1 MSLPYTVPDLED
13 GFAPTTPLGNRPF
26 ALGSNSNWNTGFT
39 APPPPMKKDKGK
51 MPANQYREPQ
61 AEEEMSDSED
71 PTPQRQ
77 AKQTEPPVT
86 GYGLHNARGSDGE
99 PAERRYGPRII
110 KEPGLV
116 YDGTNFTQFL
126 ARYER
131 AALAFQASDYKK
143 ALQIGRFVHK
153 EELKLELEAME
164 GYDSFNWT
172 ELRKAM
178 KESWG
183 ELDNTIL
190 YTTAD
195 LVKIV
200 EEYSRKGGLKDY
212 KEYKAYLGKF
222 TTILKYLVD
231 NEHLNKKQDTSL
243 LFISAFSK
251 ESQKNIKRTLVS
263 NGKLPKGPDGSS
275 KPPLWKHVTEAADT
289 EIRVEEE
296 GYFAVSGFSEAN
308 KRMQRELDQKKGD
321 GQLREQMISGAPT
334 GKVVEKQVE
343 DIMQEMASLKQQLKS
358 VLPVYNQQSNPKS
371 EFSRGNAKPSTPIYE
386 PMMCFYCHR
395 EGHTTYRCSELFKD
409 EEQGLVKRNGKD
421 WYLPDGQHIPWNPSR
436 PIQTVVATASADPK
450 MQEHTN
456 NATKTEPKQN
466 SGIMKSSAQTI
477 DWDPPTL
484 GAENFLGTHAIT
496 RSDAQK
502 GRRSV
507 RIQEPTN
514 DEQMDVDQE
523 EEVAEISPN
532 PPKKPVEKVWS
543 KDRISA
549 TKSKDASPEEILLQ
563 ELDNVKIPTT
573 FAQLTAISP
582 AYTSQIISKL
592 QSRLPEKSSTTY
604 IATEAVKMSAMELN
618 NEEEERD
625 PCYYSCA
632 LGYVT
637 AEIGGSKVDFMVD
650 SGSMVNVIPSIV
662 AQDLELEVVK
672 VDIPMKGVGGARCD
686 LNGVAENC
694 PNIKKPVKL

>member
-1 MSLPYTVPDLED
+1 
-13 GFAPTTPLGNRPF
+13 
-26 ALGSNSNWNTGFT
+26 
-39 APPPPMKKDKGK
+39 MKKDKGK

-61 AEEEMSDSED
+61 VEEEMSDSED

-86 GYGLHNARGSDGE
+86 GEKIWSKDHQGTGTCL
-99 PAERRYGPRII
+99 RR
-110 KEPGLV
+110 
-116 YDGTNFTQFL
+116 DQFHTISSEI
-126 ARYER
+126 RTS
-131 AALAFQASDYKK
+131 ALAFQASDYEK

-231 NEHLNKKQDTSL
+231 NEHLNKKQDASL

-263 NGKLPKGPDGSS
+263 NGQLPKGPDGSS

-296 GYFAVSGFSEAN
+296 GYFEVSGFSEAN
-308 KRMQRELDQKKGD
+308 RRMQRELDQKKGD
-321 GQLREQMISGAPT
+321 VQRREQMISGAPT

-343 DIMQEMASLKQQLKS
+343 DMIQEIASLKQQLKS
-358 VLPVYNQQSNPKS
+358 VLPVYNQQGSEKS

-436 PIQTVVATASADPK
+436 PIRTIVATALADPK
-450 MQEHTN
+450 MQERSR
-456 NATKTEPKQN
+456 NATKTEPNQTA
-466 SGIMKSSAQTI
+466 GIMKSSAQTI

-502 GRRSV
+502 GRRTV

-514 DEQMDVDQE
+514 EEQMDVDQE
-523 EEVAEISPN
+523 EEVAEILPN
-532 PPKKPVEKVWS
+532 PPKKPAEKVWS

-549 TKSKDASPEEILLQ
+549 MKSKDASPEEILLQ
-563 ELDNVKIPTT
+563 EIDNVKIPTT

-592 QSRLPEKSSTTY
+592 QNRLPEKSSATY
-604 IATEAVKMSAMELN
+604 IATESAKVSAMELN
-618 NEEEERD
+618 SDQEDTD
-625 PCYYSCA
+625 PCYYSYA

-637 AEIGGSKVDFMVD
+637 AEIGGSKVDFMID
-650 SGSMVNVIPSIV
+650 LGSMVNVIPSSV

-686 LNGVAENC
+686 FTLVKSLQKI
-694 PNIKKPVKL
+694 PNFFKSKGQRGSRNQQT

>member
-1 MSLPYTVPDLED
+1 MSLPFTVPDLED

-26 ALGSNSNWNTGFT
+26 ASGSNSNWNPGFT

-51 MPANQYREPQ
+51 MPADQYREPLI
-61 AEEEMSDSED
+61 EEEMSDSED

-86 GYGLHNARGSDGE
+86 GYGLHNARGSD
-99 PAERRYGPRII
+99 
-110 KEPGLV
+110 
-116 YDGTNFTQFL
+116 

-131 AALAFQASDYKK
+131 AALAFQASDYEKV
-143 ALQIGRFVHK
+143 LQIGRFVHK
-153 EELKLELEAME
+153 EELKLELEAMD
-164 GYDSFNWT
+164 GDDSFNWKK
-172 ELRKAM
+172 LRKAM
-178 KESWG
+178 EESWG

-195 LVKIV
+195 LVKIA
-200 EEYSRKGGLKDY
+200 EGYSRRGGLKDY

-231 NEHLNKKQDTSL
+231 NEHLNKKQDASL

-251 ESQKNIKRTLVS
+251 ESQKNIKRTLYRRAELATPIYPSPFSKRVFITTFES
-263 NGKLPKGPDGSS
+263 YNGSS
-275 KPPLWKHVTEAADT
+275 KPPLWKNVTEAADT

-308 KRMQRELDQKKGD
+308 RQMQWELDQKKGD
-321 GQLREQMISGAPT
+321 GQRREQMISGAPT

-358 VLPVYNQQSNPKS
+358 VLPVYNQQGNSKS
-371 EFSRGNAKPSTPIYE
+371 EFSRGNAKPSSPIYE

-436 PIQTVVATASADPK
+436 PIRTVVASASADPK
-450 MQEHTN
+450 MQEHAKN
-456 NATKTEPKQN
+456 VTKTEPKQN

-484 GAENFLGTHAIT
+484 GAENFLGTHTIT

-514 DEQMDVDQE
+514 NEQMDVDQE
-523 EEVAEISPN
+523 EEVAEISQN

-543 KDRISA
+543 KDRIPA
-549 TKSKDASPEEILLQ
+549 MKTKDASPEEILLQ

-592 QSRLPEKSSTTY
+592 QNRLPEKSSTTY
-604 IATEAVKMSAMELN
+604 VATESAKVSAMQLN
-618 NEEEERD
+618 SDQEDTD

-637 AEIGGSKVDFMVD
+637 AEIGGSK
-650 SGSMVNVIPSIV
+650 I
-662 AQDLELEVVK
+662 
-672 VDIPMKGVGGARCD
+672 
-686 LNGVAENC
+686 
-694 PNIKKPVKL
+694 

>member
-61 AEEEMSDSED
+61 VEEEMSDSED

-99 PAERRYGPRII
+99 PTERRYGPRII

-116 YDGTNFTQFL
+116 YDGTNFTRFL

-200 EEYSRKGGLKDY
+200 EEYSRKGGMKDY

-231 NEHLNKKQDTSL
+231 NEHLNKKQDASL

-263 NGKLPKGPDGSS
+263 NGQLPKGPDGSS

-296 GYFAVSGFSEAN
+296 GYFEVLGFSEAN
-308 KRMQRELDQKKGD
+308 RQMQRELDQKKGD
-321 GQLREQMISGAPT
+321 GQQREQMISGAPT

-343 DIMQEMASLKQQLKS
+343 DMIQEIASLKQQLKS
-358 VLPVYNQQSNPKS
+358 VLPVYNQQASEKS
-371 EFSRGNAKPSTPIYE
+371 EFSRGNTDTNLRAYDV
-386 PMMCFYCHR
+386 F
-395 EGHTTYRCSELFKD
+395 L
-409 EEQGLVKRNGKD
+409 
-421 WYLPDGQHIPWNPSR
+421 LPQ
-436 PIQTVVATASADPK
+436 
-450 MQEHTN
+450 
-456 NATKTEPKQN
+456 
-466 SGIMKSSAQTI
+466 
-477 DWDPPTL
+477 
-484 GAENFLGTHAIT
+484 
-496 RSDAQK
+496 
-502 GRRSV
+502 RRSYNLQMF
-507 RIQEPTN
+507 RI
-514 DEQMDVDQE
+514 
-523 EEVAEISPN
+523 I
-532 PPKKPVEKVWS
+532 
-543 KDRISA
+543 
-549 TKSKDASPEEILLQ
+549 
-563 ELDNVKIPTT
+563 
-573 FAQLTAISP
+573 
-582 AYTSQIISKL
+582 
-592 QSRLPEKSSTTY
+592 
-604 IATEAVKMSAMELN
+604 
-618 NEEEERD
+618 
-625 PCYYSCA
+625 
-632 LGYVT
+632 
-637 AEIGGSKVDFMVD
+637 
-650 SGSMVNVIPSIV
+650 
-662 AQDLELEVVK
+662 
-672 VDIPMKGVGGARCD
+672 
-686 LNGVAENC
+686 
-694 PNIKKPVKL
+694 

>member
-13 GFAPTTPLGNRPF
+13 GFAPTTPLGKRPF
-26 ALGSNSNWNTGFT
+26 ASGSNLNWNTGFT

-61 AEEEMSDSED
+61 VEEEMSDSED

-99 PAERRYGPRII
+99 PTERRYGPRII

-116 YDGTNFTQFL
+116 YDGTNFTRFL
-126 ARYER
+126 ARYKR
-131 AALAFQASDYKK
+131 AALVFQASDYKK

-164 GYDSFNWT
+164 GYDSST
-172 ELRKAM
+172 GRK
-178 KESWG
+178 
-183 ELDNTIL
+183 
-190 YTTAD
+190 
-195 LVKIV
+195 
-200 EEYSRKGGLKDY
+200 
-212 KEYKAYLGKF
+212 
-222 TTILKYLVD
+222 
-231 NEHLNKKQDTSL
+231 
-243 LFISAFSK
+243 
-251 ESQKNIKRTLVS
+251 SQKNIKRTLVS
-263 NGKLPKGPDGSS
+263 NGQLPKGPDGSS

-321 GQLREQMISGAPT
+321 GQRREQMISGAPT

-358 VLPVYNQQSNPKS
+358 VLPVYNQQGNPKS

-395 EGHTTYRCSELFKD
+395 EGHTTYRCSKLFKD

-436 PIQTVVATASADPK
+436 PIRTIVATASADPK

-456 NATKTEPKQN
+456 ATKTEPKQN
-466 SGIMKSSAQTI
+466 SGIMNSSAQTI

-507 RIQEPTN
+507 QIQEQQTMN
-514 DEQMDVDQE
+514 RCMW
-523 EEVAEISPN
+523 IKR
-532 PPKKPVEKVWS
+532 KKWPRFR
-543 KDRISA
+543 RI
-549 TKSKDASPEEILLQ
+549 LRR
-563 ELDNVKIPTT
+563 N
-573 FAQLTAISP
+573 
-582 AYTSQIISKL
+582 
-592 QSRLPEKSSTTY
+592 QSRRFGTWSQGICCGYLLSTGGYPLVSTY
-604 IATEAVKMSAMELN
+604 T
-618 NEEEERD
+618 
-625 PCYYSCA
+625 CQ
-632 LGYVT
+632 G
-637 AEIGGSKVDFMVD
+637 
-650 SGSMVNVIPSIV
+650 
-662 AQDLELEVVK
+662 
-672 VDIPMKGVGGARCD
+672 
-686 LNGVAENC
+686 
-694 PNIKKPVKL
+694 IKI